1 MSGDAAV
8 PPEEVEAG
16 EIEHEELRK
25 LAQSVEPS
33 EVERALD
40 EGEGEE
46 AGEAGEAEEG
56 EEEGQVYTFI
66 GKFVDMALRAVAKRR
81 GMPDEDIE
89 KYIALNEIEMDSMNE
104 ALSPLLRRIFAKL
117 GLTPSEIYAVLAFMM
132 IIGPRAFILAT
143 YQPPKAKGE
152 RKEAAENDQSGS
164 PHQ

>member
-1 MSGDAAV
+1 VSGDEAV

-33 EVERALD
+33 EVERALG

-46 AGEAGEAEEG
+46 TGEAEEG
-56 EEEGQVYTFI
+56 EEEEQVYTFI
-66 GKFVDMALRAVAKRR
+66 GKFIDMALRAIAKRR
-81 GMPDEDIE
+81 GMTDEDIE
-89 KYIALNEIEMDSMNE
+89 RYIALNEIEMDSMNE
-104 ALSPLLRRIFAKL
+104 ALSPILRKIFAKL
-117 GLTPSEIYAVLAFMM
+117 DLTPSEIYAVLAFVM

-143 YQPPKAKGE
+143 YQPPREE
-152 RKEAAENDQSGS
+152 RREAAEGDQSGS

>member
-33 EVERALD
+33 EVERAM
-40 EGEGEE
+40 GEGEE
-46 AGEAGEAEEG
+46 AEGGEEEGG

-66 GKFVDMALRAVAKRR
+66 GKFIDMALRAVAKRR
-81 GMPDEDIE
+81 GMTDEDIE

-104 ALSPLLRRIFAKL
+104 ALSPILRKIFMKL

-143 YQPPKAKGE
+143 YQPPKE
-152 RKEAAENDQSGS
+152 EKEAAGNDQSGS